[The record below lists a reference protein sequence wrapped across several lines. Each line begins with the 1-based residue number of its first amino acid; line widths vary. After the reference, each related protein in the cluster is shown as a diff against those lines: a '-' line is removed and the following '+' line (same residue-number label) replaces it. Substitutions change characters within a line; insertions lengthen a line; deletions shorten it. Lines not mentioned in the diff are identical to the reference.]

1 MGEVIAFAEVVRA
14 RRERA
19 ARALH
24 QTCRRILRTTVA
36 VAREE
41 LVAAPAAER
50 PVRLARLRKLEEL
63 EAYAAAIG

>member
-24 QTCRRILRTTVA
+24 QACRRILTTTV
-36 VAREE
+36 VSARAD
-41 LVAAPAAER
+41 LATAPAAER

>member
-14 RRERA
+14 RRVRS
-19 ARALH
+19 ARAVH
-24 QTCRRILRTTVA
+24 AACRGIIACTVS
-36 VAREE
+36 VARAE
-41 LVAAPAAER
+41 LATSPAEER